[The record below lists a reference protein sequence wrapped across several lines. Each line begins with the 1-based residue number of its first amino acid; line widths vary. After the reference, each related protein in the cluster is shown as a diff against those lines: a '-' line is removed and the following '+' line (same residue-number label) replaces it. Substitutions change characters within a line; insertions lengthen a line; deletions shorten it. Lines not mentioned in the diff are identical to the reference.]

1 MSYESDC
8 ADYAVN
14 GDPQRDHYDY
24 EANAV
29 YDRYDG
35 WAEPA
40 DYADDAV
47 FNGYDGRCDCGDP
60 DCSDCYPNDDAGAGR
75 DECQHS
81 FDCSYRTGGGCDCAG
96 WTDESECG
104 NHNEELPDDSPEDFD
119 AWLAANPSDD
129 NSI

>member
-8 ADYAVN
+8 DDYAVH
-14 GDPQRDHYDY
+14 GDPERDHYDY

-60 DCSDCYPNDDAGAGR
+60 DCSDCYPNDD
-75 DECQHS
+75 
-81 FDCSYRTGGGCDCAG
+81 G

-104 NHNEELPDDSPEDFD
+104 DHNEELPDDSPADFD

-129 NSI
+129 NTN